1 MRHGFG
7 VYTWSDKGKYEGN
20 FEKNL
25 KHGYGVFTFT
35 NGDVFEV
42 GFHLKRF

>member
-7 VYTWSDKGKYEGN
+7 VYTWPGKGKYEGN
-20 FEKNL
+20 FEKN
-25 KHGYGVFTFT
+25 KKYGYGVFTFE

-42 GFHLKRF
+42 